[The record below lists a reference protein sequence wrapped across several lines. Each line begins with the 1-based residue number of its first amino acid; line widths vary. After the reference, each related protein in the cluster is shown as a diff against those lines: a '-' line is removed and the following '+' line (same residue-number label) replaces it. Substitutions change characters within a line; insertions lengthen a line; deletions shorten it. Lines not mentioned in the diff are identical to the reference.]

1 MKESLW
7 NGKEVLSVI
16 KGHGSDDWNASG
28 ISIDSRTLNPGDIFF
43 ALYGKNYDG
52 HDFIPEALDR
62 GAKVVISNAPSKFSY
77 EIISFFLKISSR

>member
-1 MKESLW
+1 MKELLW
-7 NGKEVLSVI
+7 NGKEVLSAI

-52 HDFIPEALDR
+52 HDFIPEALD
-62 GAKVVISNAPSKFSY
+62 GALEITTLAPLSKASG
-77 EIISFFLKISSR
+77 IKSWPS